1 MHYLHFE
8 KGYFQ
13 NLFRYF
19 RPEMRVMFFQNHV
32 LQKLQK
38 VKNVKVRR
46 LVGLLRPLF
55 SAPRLRFSDII
66 VIFAT
71 TQACRR
77 QRPRLPFTRT

>member
-1 MHYLHFE
+1 
-8 KGYFQ
+8 
-13 NLFRYF
+13 
-19 RPEMRVMFFQNHV
+19 MRVVFFKKHV

-46 LVGLLRPLF
+46 PAGLFRPLF
-55 SAPRLRFSDII
+55 SAPRRRFSDII

-77 QRPRLPFTRT
+77 LRPRLPFTRT